1 MKRNPDALPDGI
13 FDLLII
19 GGGITGAGV
28 ALDASLR
35 GFRVALIDKG
45 DFASG
50 TSSVSSKLVHGGLR
64 YLEHGGFHLVYE
76 ALHERGLLLQN
87 APHLVRP
94 LRFILPF
101 YKGGR
106 LAPWKWRLGL
116 TLYDLL
122 AGRDNIRRSRPLRAT
137 DLCREFGGL
146 QSRGLEGGAEFFDA
160 QMDDSRLCIEVLQ
173 TAAEQGAVLANYVE
187 AKAFEFR
194 QGELGNVRAFDH
206 AGRREL
212 VIRAHQVLNA
222 TGPWVDSVC
231 RLAGDSDGPKLQ
243 PTKGV
248 HIIVPARIRQAAFL
262 FLHPVD
268 GRVLFVIPWMGK
280 TLIGTTDS
288 FTQESPDNLL
298 VQPDE
303 ITYLLEAHNH
313 YLGPP
318 IGTEDVLGSFVGLRP
333 LIRSASGQPSSLS
346 REFHLFESSSGL
358 LSAAGGKYTTYR
370 RMAEEITDVVARRLG
385 KPRRCRTKHL
395 LLDGAPRQPWLGF
408 VRLETSFLEPLGLS
422 LDSARHLVNRYGRRA
437 RDVAEFLKRDAGL
450 ALPIVPGEPDLRVEI
465 PYQREHEMALF
476 PDDHL
481 LRRLRLGMYHGDGL
495 SGLFSS

>member
-1 MKRNPDALPDGI
+1 MKRNPEALAEGT

-50 TSSVSSKLVHGGLR
+50 TSSVSSKLIHGGLR

-106 LAPWKWRLGL
+106 LAPWKWRVGL
-116 TLYDLL
+116 TFYDLL
-122 AGRDNIRRSRPLRAT
+122 AGRDNIRRSRPLSAAA
-137 DLCREFGGL
+137 LCREFPELHGY
-146 QSRGLEGGAEFFDA
+146 GLEGGAEFFDA
-160 QMDDSRLCIEVLQ
+160 QMDDSRLCIEVLK
-173 TAAEQGAVLANYVE
+173 TAAAQGAVLANYVE
-187 AKAFEFR
+187 ATSFELR
-194 QGELGNVRAFDH
+194 QGELAGVRVQDH
-206 AGRREL
+206 VGKRDL
-212 VIRAHQVLNA
+212 FIRARQVLNA
-222 TGPWVDSVC
+222 TGPWVDSIC
-231 RLAGDSDGPKLQ
+231 RLAGETGGPKLQ

-262 FLHPVD
+262 LLHPQD

-288 FTQESPDNLL
+288 FTQEGPDNLS

-303 ITYLLEAHNH
+303 IAYLLEAHNH
-313 YLGPP
+313 YLNPP
-318 IGTEDVLGSFVGLRP
+318 LKADDVRGSFVGLRP
-333 LIRSASGQPSSLS
+333 LIRSVSGQPSSLS
-346 REFHLFESSSGL
+346 REFHLFESASGL

-370 RMAEEITDVVARRLG
+370 RMAEEITDVVTQRLG
-385 KPRRCRTKHL
+385 KPRRCRTKHF
-395 LLDGAPRQPWLGF
+395 LLDGAPLELGEEFVANQPSA
-408 VRLETSFLEPLGLS
+408 LERLGLS
-422 LDSARHLVNRYGRRA
+422 PESARHLLNRYGRRA
-437 RDVAEFLKRDAGL
+437 RDVAEFLKQDP
-450 ALPIVPGEPDLRVEI
+450 ALDQPIVPGEPDLRVEI

-476 PDDHL
+476 RDDHL
-481 LRRLRLGMYHGDGL
+481 LRRMRLGMYHREEVN
-495 SGLFSS
+495 GLFLN